1 MAALIAGWRADGRAD
16 LTRPVVVVG
25 LRVRD
30 AAS

>member
-1 MAALIAGWRADGRAD
+1 MAALIAGWRAASRTD

-25 LRVRD
+25 LRGRD